1 MSSSPGV
8 PASPASLEG
17 HNLLPACWR
26 HAPLESLQPA
36 LLYIGKEHALE
47 HLPPAV
53 EVPGGVDSHE
63 DGEHHEHEGHAPH
76 EDGVALILLAPVFV
90 GMRRHPC
97 TMQGWLSR
105 SCATGT
111 YAVAQLRQGIGLRQC
126 VSHCVLVSK
135 RAPKSAAEMLPMV
148 TDMFIQCRNVLSLAA
163 HEAQTQAHQSFAPSL
178 SWAHQ

>member
-1 MSSSPGV
+1 MKMESTMSTRDTLRTKMAWPSYCWPQFLWACADT
-8 PASPASLEG
+8 PAPCRAGL
-17 HNLLPACWR
+17 
-26 HAPLESLQPA
+26 
-36 LLYIGKEHALE
+36 
-47 HLPPAV
+47 
-53 EVPGGVDSHE
+53 VD
-63 DGEHHEHEGHAPH
+63 P
-76 EDGVALILLAPVFV
+76 
-90 GMRRHPC
+90 
-97 TMQGWLSR
+97 
-105 SCATGT
+105 CATGT